1 MFKKKPNIKPL
12 SPLKS
17 SDRRRTADQI
27 ISDFAIEVPVDP
39 TADPEDKVA
48 STAGLTAVRKS
59 ILPENALSARFTTT
73 AGPDLK
79 QVSGTVYVGSHE
91 GMGGEQRILWVKVAE
106 QMYPTVYT
114 LWHNPKIVPLLYTPL
129 YVVEK
134 LQGGADLMTPGLQRG
149 PPFPKAAT
157 KGAVVA
163 IASLEAPTVPMAVG
177 TCLIDVSS
185 LGSTQGMKGH
195 AVETFHW
202 AGDEL
207 WSWSTGNKPGRDPP
221 TLIEAW
227 DEQEEDTD
235 LIDQTAAVDLDSGG
249 GVTLG
254 TDPTERSKAEQAQGV
269 EGEDAP
275 SNQDFI
281 DVVEDKELTTNGE
294 GIDRWR
300 TEQML
305 ILLEIDDAFKNAFF
319 YGVRHHM
326 EQNRN
331 QSAFGLDFPL
341 SQSAV
346 MALLVQPFLPTY
358 TPARTASLQIKKSSW
373 KNIKKFIK
381 YLDKQK
387 IVRCKDRDG
396 NEVIILD
403 IDFKDRQIE
412 AFVPYRLPKKEA
424 PTVGSASGKPA
435 VTPGTE
441 SSVGQ
446 KLKLVSLLRPKEKLA
461 PIFHASKAD
470 PRGLYTPQ
478 ELKQHLI
485 AYIEL
490 ENLVNAKN
498 KRLININ
505 PQLADVLLGSSAADN
520 AALSTGTIAR
530 DALAERMISA
540 AAPFHAIIRNDAS
553 VADAKPKAGAP
564 PKIQIT
570 LETRSGNKTVTK
582 VHGLEPFYIAPQ
594 PLADELRKTCAGSTS
609 VDKLQGSSPK
619 APVMEVLVQG
629 PQKDAILKSLEKRGV
644 NKNWVEVVDKT
655 KGKKK

>member
-27 ISDFAIEVPVDP
+27 IADFGIEVPVDP
-39 TADPEDKVA
+39 NVDPEDKTA
-48 STAGLTAVRKS
+48 STAGLTAVRRS
-59 ILPENALSARFTTT
+59 LLPENALSARFTTT

-91 GMGGEQRILWVKVAE
+91 GTGGEQRILWVKVGE

-134 LQGGADLMTPGLQRG
+134 LQSGADLMTPGLQRG
-149 PPFPKAAT
+149 PPFPKKAF

-185 LGSTQGMKGH
+185 LGSTQGTKGH

-207 WSWSTGNKPGRDPP
+207 WSWSTGSKPGRDPP
-221 TLIEAW
+221 ALIEAW
-227 DEQEEDTD
+227 DEQEDEDAS
-235 LIDQTAAVDLDSGG
+235 LNERTAAIDIDDNDG
-249 GVTLG
+249 GVSLNA
-254 TDPTERSKAEQAQGV
+254 DPAERSQAEQAQGV
-269 EGEDAP
+269 EGEDAL
-275 SNQDFI
+275 SNTDFV
-281 DVVEDKELTTNGE
+281 DVVDEKELTTK
-294 GIDRWR
+294 
-300 TEQML
+300 
-305 ILLEIDDAFKNAFF
+305 EIDDAFKNAFLF
-319 YGVRHHM
+319 GVRHHM
-326 EQNRN
+326 DQNKN
-331 QSAFGLDFPL
+331 HPAYGLDFPL

-387 IVRCKDRDG
+387 IAKCKDRDG
-396 NEVIILD
+396 NEVVILD
-403 IDFKDRQIE
+403 IDFKDRQVE
-412 AFVPYRLPKKEA
+412 AFVPYRLPKKDA
-424 PTVGSASGKPA
+424 PTGASANGKPA
-435 VTPGTE
+435 APLSGE

-446 KLKLVSLLRPKEKLA
+446 KLKVLSLLRPKEKLA
-461 PIFHASKAD
+461 PIFHASRAD
-470 PRGLYTPQ
+470 PRGLYTPH
-478 ELKQHLI
+478 ELKQHLV
-485 AYIEL
+485 AYIES

-505 PQLADVLLGSSAADN
+505 PQLADALLGSSAADN

-530 DALAERMISA
+530 DALAERMVQA
-540 AAPFHAIIRNDAS
+540 AAPFHTIIRNDAD
-553 VADAKPKAGAP
+553 VGDAKPKAGAP

-629 PQKDAILKSLEKRGV
+629 PQKDAILKALEKRGV
-644 NKNWVEVVDKT
+644 QKNWVEVVDKT

>member
-1 MFKKKPNIKPL
+1 MFKKKPNIKSL

-27 ISDFAIEVPVDP
+27 IADFGIEVPVDP
-39 TADPEDKVA
+39 SADPEDKAA
-48 STAGLTAVRKS
+48 STAGLTAVRRS
-59 ILPENALSARFTTT
+59 LLPENALSARFTTT

-91 GMGGEQRILWVKVAE
+91 GTGGEQRILWVKVGE

-114 LWHNPKIVPLLYTPL
+114 LWQNPKIVPLLYTRL
-129 YVVEK
+129 YVIEK

-149 PPFPKAAT
+149 PPFPKKAT

-185 LGSTQGMKGH
+185 LGSTQGTKGH

-207 WSWSTGNKPGRDPP
+207 WSWSTGSKPGRDPP

-227 DEQEEDTD
+227 DEQEDEDNT
-235 LIDQTAAVDLDSGG
+235 IAERTAAMDIDENDGG
-249 GVTLG
+249 ISLNA
-254 TDPTERSKAEQAQGV
+254 DPTERTKAEQSQGV

-275 SNQDFI
+275 GNKDFV
-281 DVVEDKELTTNGE
+281 DVVGDRELTTK
-294 GIDRWR
+294 
-300 TEQML
+300 
-305 ILLEIDDAFKNAFF
+305 EIDDAFKNAFLF
-319 YGVRHHM
+319 GVRHHM
-326 EQNRN
+326 DQNKH
-331 QSAFGLDFPL
+331 QSSFGLDFPL

-373 KNIKKFIK
+373 KNLKKFIK
-381 YLDKQK
+381 YLDKQQ
-387 IVRCKDRDG
+387 IVKSKDRDG
-396 NEVIILD
+396 NEVVILD

-412 AFVPYRLPKKEA
+412 AFVPYRLPKKDA
-424 PTVGSASGKPA
+424 PTGASANGKPA
-435 VTPGTE
+435 APLSAE

-446 KLKLVSLLRPKEKLA
+446 KLKVLSLLRPKEKLA

-478 ELKQHLI
+478 ELKQHLV
-485 AYIEL
+485 AYIES
-490 ENLVNAKN
+490 ENLVNPKN

-505 PQLADVLLGSSAADN
+505 PQLADALLGSSAADN

-530 DALAERMISA
+530 DALAERMVQA
-540 AAPFHAIIRNDAS
+540 AAPFHAIVRNDAEI
-553 VADAKPKAGAP
+553 ADAKPKAGAP
-564 PKIQIT
+564 PKIQII

-629 PQKDAILKSLEKRGV
+629 PQKDAILKALEKRGV
-644 NKNWVEVVDKT
+644 SKNWVEVVDKT